1 MERTGAQ
8 PWEKGGWKFLK
19 DEVERW
25 KVRVEDVIVFYLM
38 FDVCLTRGTWF

>member
-8 PWEKGGWKFLK
+8 PAKRGGWKFLK

-25 KVRVEDVIVFYLM
+25 KVRVEDVIVFFCLSLM
-38 FDVCLTRGTWF
+38 FV

>member
-1 MERTGAQ
+1 MRNPA
-8 PWEKGGWKFLK
+8 KRGGWKFLK

-25 KVRVEDVIVFYLM
+25 KVRVEDVIVFFCLK